1 MKSCKVR
8 SGFTLVELLV
18 VIAIIG
24 ILIALLL
31 PAVQAAR
38 EAARRSQCSN
48 NLKQLGLALH
58 NYHDSFKCFPSGWLN
73 KPAGGNYNLWGW
85 SALVLPYVEQAALHE
100 QLDVGDV
107 SLEDLATA
115 YAATSGNPQN
125 LLVLSQPVAAF
136 RCPSDDGPESNAV
149 RDQFPWSAGA
159 DTGRLATSNYVGAN
173 DSWETERGINAAPRS
188 ETGLFRED
196 SSFGFRSIRDGS
208 SNVIALGERKYYL
221 RTDTGRDYNIGAA
234 VLFGVRRRNAVN
246 HRGDQVASGCPG
258 INHNVD
264 VSRAQS
270 RQGFSSDHPGGAQFA
285 LADGSVRFISE
296 TIKFDAGADGT
307 TCADDPLLRD
317 VDTTW
322 EQLIAIRDGAVI
334 SDF

>member
-1 MKSCKVR
+1 MNAR
-8 SGFTLVELLV
+8 GRRGFTLVELLV

-73 KPAGGNYNLWGW
+73 KPQGNNYNLWGW

-100 QLDVGDV
+100 QLNVGDV
-107 SLEDLATA
+107 SLEDLADA
-115 YAATSGNPQN
+115 LRSGNVVG
-125 LLVLSQPVAAF
+125 VLSQPVAAF
-136 RCPSDDGPESNAV
+136 RCPSDDGPASNAV
-149 RDQFPWSAGA
+149 RDQFPWQDGA
-159 DTGRLATSNYVGAN
+159 NTGRLATSSYVGAN

-188 ETGLFRED
+188 ETGLFREN
-196 SSFGFRSIRDGS
+196 SAFGFRSIRDGS
-208 SNVIALGERKYYL
+208 SNVIALGERKYYM
-221 RTDTGRDYNIGAA
+221 RTDTGRDYNSAAA
-234 VLFGVRRRNAVN
+234 VLFGVRRRNALN
-246 HRGDQVASGCPG
+246 HRGDQVGSGCPG

-264 VSRAQS
+264 VSRGAS
-270 RQGFSSDHPGGAQFA
+270 RRGFSSNHPGGAQFA
-285 LADGSVRFISE
+285 LADGSVRFISD

-322 EQLIAIRDGAVI
+322 EQLIAIRDGATV
-334 SDF
+334 SNF